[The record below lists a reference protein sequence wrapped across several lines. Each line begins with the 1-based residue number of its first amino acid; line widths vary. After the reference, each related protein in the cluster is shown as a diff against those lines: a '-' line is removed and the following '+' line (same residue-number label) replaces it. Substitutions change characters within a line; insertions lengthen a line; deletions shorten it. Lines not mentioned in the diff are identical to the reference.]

1 MPITSDW
8 PLQPQ
13 ATRFLTPHVLFE
25 WLMIN
30 PLTKGAYPVAMGYY
44 PSALGHY
51 MERQDHDNQ
60 LLLYCT
66 AGKGYLQLGTG
77 PTQSITRGQ
86 LIALPKGQAH
96 RYWVDEQM
104 PWSVYWLHFD
114 GELADQLMGLLSPAQ
129 SGSIHDIGTKPQVLA
144 AFESLFDVRYTATS
158 RTAFIH
164 GCHQTQQLISLL
176 ALLARQSKLDSKK
189 AINMEKVEAFMQ
201 QHLHSNF
208 SLDELAKHMR
218 RSKFHFSKVFKELT
232 GQSPMQY
239 FIALKMQHAC
249 RLLDSSDQS
258 VKRISASLGYEDAYY
273 FSRLFKKQIGLS
285 PSQYRRSRHQ

>member
-1 MPITSDW
+1 MAITSDW
-8 PLQPQ
+8 PLPPQ

-25 WLMIN
+25 WLMVN
-30 PLTKGAYPVAMGYY
+30 PLTKGLYPVAMGYY

-51 MERQDHDNQ
+51 MERQEHDNQ

-66 AGKGYLQLGTG
+66 AGSGYLQLGD
-77 PTQSITRGQ
+77 QASERIQRGQ
-86 LIALPKGQAH
+86 LIALPKGQPH
-96 RYWVDEQM
+96 KYWADQQT
-104 PWSVYWLHFD
+104 PWSIYWLHFE
-114 GELADQLMGLLSPAQ
+114 GELAEQLMGLLSPTGK
-129 SGSIHDIGTKPQVLA
+129 GSIHKIGTKPQVLA
-144 AFESLFDVRYTATS
+144 GFEALFDVRYTATS
-158 RTAFIH
+158 RTGFIH

-176 ALLARQSKLDSKK
+176 AVLARQSRLESKQ

-208 SLDELAKHMR
+208 SLDELAQHMR

-239 FIALKMQHAC
+239 FIAIKMQHAC
-249 RLLDSSDQS
+249 SLLDSSGQS
-258 VKRISASLGYEDAYY
+258 VKRISASLGYDDAYY

-285 PSQYRRSRHQ
+285 PSDYRRSRHQ